1 MPLTSLRFKPGINR
15 EATSYSNAGGWF
27 NGDKIRFR
35 FGNAEKIGGWSTY
48 SDNTFL
54 GTCRALF
61 SWVALDGTNFLG
73 VGTNL
78 KYYIANGGVYN
89 DITPIRDTTAAG
101 DATFS
106 ASNGST
112 IITVTEDAHGALLND
127 FVTFS
132 GAVLLGS
139 GGVVSATVLNKQ
151 HQVSNVISNNSYQID
166 VASSMNTTA
175 IDASGG
181 INASVTSVSV
191 DDTSSFQSAGTLKIG
206 DELITYSGKTA
217 DSFTGLSRGAL
228 STTAAAHDDDA
239 TITEMPNSSDSGNGG
254 SATVAKYEIN
264 TRLDTNFFGTGWGAG
279 VWNGVDTSDSITT
292 LAEAL
297 DASETGIDVTS
308 ATGIS
313 ATDIISVEDE
323 LMLVGS
329 ISSNTLTV
337 TRGHGGT
344 TAATHLN
351 GLAVRLRKG
360 NDIAAE
366 DTVTLINDG
375 SGLTAV
381 ATTVT
386 VDSAANFASSGH
398 IKIGDEIIE
407 YTGTTSTTFTGLVRG
422 SFATTATT
430 HADNAAVFEANFGW
444 GMPATSTVAGSNLSN
459 WTHDNF
465 GEDLLLNVKNGGIYY
480 WDRTSGIAARAIEL
494 KDVPNSILAPTIAKQ
509 IMVSDQ
515 SRHIIAFGCDGEG
528 SIGTQDPLLI
538 RFGSQESLIDFQT
551 RAENTAGE
559 LRIST
564 GSEIVVAIQT
574 KQQILV
580 YTDVSL
586 HGMQF
591 LGDPFTFG
599 LTEISR
605 NITIAGPNAA
615 IAVNDFV
622 FWMGSKEFYVYGGTV
637 QRLPCTV
644 LDYVFSDFNRDQI
657 GKVYAGHN
665 SSYGEVWWFYP
676 SKNSTVNDRYVIY
689 NYQEK
694 IWYFGNLA
702 RTAWVDRGIN
712 QYPIAAS
719 TDNKLYYHEFG
730 QDDGSTNPPSA
741 ISANIESSQMDIGD
755 GEKFTLVRRVLPDV
769 TFRDS
774 TSSTPKVNM
783 VVKAR
788 NFPGVTFNETT
799 SKEVSRSVSTPV
811 ELFTEQLHVR
821 LRGRSFAFRIES
833 DATGVMWRLGTPRVD
848 IRPDGQR

>member
-15 EATSYSNAGGWF
+15 EATSYSNEGGWF

-35 FGNAEKIGGWSTY
+35 FGNAEKIGGLSTY

-61 SWVALDGTNFLG
+61 SWVALDGTKYLG

-78 KYYIANGGVYN
+78 KYYIADGGQYN
-89 DITPIRDTTAAG
+89 DITPTRGDPASLTDPFTA
-101 DATFS
+101 T
-106 ASNGST
+106 NGSK
-112 IITVTEDAHGALLND
+112 IITVNDTAHGANLND
-127 FVTFS
+127 FVTFTGASTLS
-132 GAVLLGS
+132 GTVTD
-139 GGVVSATVLNKQ
+139 TVLNTE
-151 HQVSNVISNNSYQID
+151 HQITRIINNDNYEITLS
-166 VASSMNTTA
+166 ANANST
-175 IDASGG
+175 DATNSPGG
-181 INASVTSVSV
+181 GSVT
-191 DDTSSFQSAGTLKIG
+191 A
-206 DELITYSGKTA
+206 TYQVN
-217 DSFTGLSRGAL
+217 TG
-228 STTAAAHDDDA
+228 
-239 TITEMPNSSDSGNGG
+239 
-254 SATVAKYEIN
+254 
-264 TRLDTNFFGTGWGAG
+264 LDTNFFGTGWGAG
-279 VWNGVDTSDSITT
+279 VWNGVNTNEGTSTLNGALTNSDTSVVVSSNSD
-292 LAEAL
+292 L
-297 DASETGIDVTS
+297 DATQNVG
-308 ATGIS
+308 
-313 ATDIISVEDE
+313 DIISVAGE
-323 LMLVGS
+323 LMLVGN

-344 TAATHLN
+344 TAVAHASGEL
-351 GLAVRLRKG
+351 VRLVKG
-360 NDIAAE
+360 NSTTE
-366 DTVTLINDG
+366 DDTATLING
-375 SGLTAV
+375 SSLATDV
-381 ATTVT
+381 TATTVT
-386 VDSAANFASSGH
+386 VDSAANFASSGY
-398 IKIGDEIIE
+398 IRIEDEIIE
-407 YTGTTSTTFTGLVRG
+407 YTGTTSTTFTGLLRG
-422 SFATTATT
+422 SLNTTAAV
-430 HADNAAVFEANFGW
+430 HADNEAVIEASFGW
-444 GMPATSTVAGSNLSN
+444 GMPAESTVSGANLSN

-465 GEDLLLNVKNGGIYY
+465 GEDLLINVKNGGIYY
-480 WDRTSGIAARAIEL
+480 WDRTSGTTTRAKEL
-494 KDVPNSILAPTIAKQ
+494 SGLPGATLTPTIAKQ

-538 RFGSQESLIDFQT
+538 RFGSQESLLDFQT

-605 NITIAGPNAA
+605 NITIASPNAA

-657 GKVYAGHN
+657 GKVFAGHN

-676 SKNSTVNDRYVIY
+676 SKSSNANDRYVIY

-694 IWYFGNLA
+694 IWYFGTLN

-719 TDNKLYYHEFG
+719 TDNKLYYQEFG

-755 GEKFTLVRRVLPDV
+755 GEKFTLVRRVLPDI

-774 TSSTPKVNM
+774 TNQTPRVNM

-799 SKEVSRSVSTPV
+799 SKEVSRSVSTPI

-833 DATGVMWRLGTPRVD
+833 DTTGVMWRLGTPRVD

>member
-15 EATSYSNAGGWF
+15 EATSYSNEGGWF

-61 SWVALDGTNFLG
+61 SWVALDGTKYLG

-78 KYYIANGGVYN
+78 KYYIADGGQYN
-89 DITPIRDTTAAG
+89 DITPERAPPASLTNPFTA
-101 DATFS
+101 TN
-106 ASNGST
+106 ASN
-112 IITVTEDAHGALLND
+112 IITVSDAAHGATLND

-132 GAVLLGS
+132 GASSLGGTITAALLNTEHQITRIVNNDTYEITLS
-139 GGVVSATVLNKQ
+139 VNANSTDANSPPKGG
-151 HQVSNVISNNSYQID
+151 
-166 VASSMNTTA
+166 
-175 IDASGG
+175 
-181 INASVTSVSV
+181 SVTAAYQVN
-191 DDTSSFQSAGTLKIG
+191 
-206 DELITYSGKTA
+206 
-217 DSFTGLSRGAL
+217 TG
-228 STTAAAHDDDA
+228 
-239 TITEMPNSSDSGNGG
+239 
-254 SATVAKYEIN
+254 
-264 TRLDTNFFGTGWGAG
+264 LDTNFFGTGWGAG
-279 VWNGVDTSDSITT
+279 VWNGVDTDELTT
-292 LAEAL
+292 TIAEDL
-297 DASETGIDVTS
+297 TNSETDVTVAN

-313 ATDIISVEDE
+313 TSDVIDVAGE
-323 LMLVGS
+323 LMLVTG
-329 ISSNTLTV
+329 ISSNDLTV

-344 TAATHLN
+344 TATTHDSGEL
-351 GLAVRLRKG
+351 VRLVKG
-360 NDIAAE
+360 NATSAD

-375 SGLTAV
+375 SGLSAT

-386 VDSAANFASSGH
+386 VDSAANFTETGY
-398 IKIGDEIIE
+398 IKINDEIIE
-407 YTGTTSTTFTGLVRG
+407 YTGKTSTTFTGLIRG
-422 SFATTATT
+422 SLSTTAAA
-430 HADNAAVFEANFGW
+430 HADNDAVIEAAFGW
-444 GMPATSTVAGSNLSN
+444 GMPAEGTVSGAVLTN

-465 GEDLLLNVKNGGIYY
+465 GEDLLLNVKNGGIFY
-480 WDRTSGIAARAIEL
+480 WDRTSGTSSRAVEL
-494 KDVPNSILAPTIAKQ
+494 SSLTGSILAPTIAKQ

-538 RFGSQESLIDFQT
+538 RFGSQESLLDFQT
-551 RAENTAGE
+551 RSENTAGE

-657 GKVYAGHN
+657 GKVFAGHN

-676 SKNSTVNDRYVIY
+676 SKSSAVNDRYVIY

-694 IWYFGNLA
+694 IWYFGNLG

-719 TDNKLYYHEFG
+719 TDSKLYYQEFG

-755 GEKFTLVRRVLPDV
+755 GEKFTLVRRVLPDI

-774 TSSTPKVNM
+774 TNETPRVNM

-799 SKEVSRSVSTPV
+799 TKEVSRSVSAPI

-821 LRGRSFAFRIES
+821 LRGRAFAFRIES
-833 DATGVMWRLGTPRVD
+833 DTTGVMWRLGTPRVD

>member
-1 MPLTSLRFKPGINR
+1 MPLTALKFKPGINR
-15 EATSYSNAGGWF
+15 ESTSYSNEGGWF

-35 FGNAEKIGGWSTY
+35 FGNVEKIGGWSTY

-61 SWVALDGTNFLG
+61 SWVALDATKYLG
-73 VGTNL
+73 IGTNL
-78 KYYIANGGVYN
+78 KYYIADGGQYN
-89 DITPIRDTTAAG
+89 DITPIRNTTGAG
-101 DATFS
+101 DVTFAAT
-106 ASNGST
+106 NGSSV
-112 IITVTEDAHGALLND
+112 ITVTDAAHGAVLND

-132 GAVLLGS
+132 GAASLG
-139 GGVVSATVLNKQ
+139 GNVTAAILNAE
-151 HQVSNVISNNSYQID
+151 HQ
-166 VASSMNTTA
+166 
-175 IDASGG
+175 
-181 INASVTSVSV
+181 VTSV
-191 DDTSSFQSAGTLKIG
+191 TNNNI
-206 DELITYSGKTA
+206 Y
-217 DSFTGLSRGAL
+217 
-228 STTAAAHDDDA
+228 
-239 TITEMPNSSDSGNGG
+239 TITVSVSANSSDTGNGG
-254 SATVAKYEIN
+254 SSTVGAYQVN
-264 TRLDTNFFGTGWGAG
+264 TGLDTNFFGTGWGAG
-279 VWNGVDTSDSITT
+279 VWNGVDTDELTTT
-292 LAEAL
+292 LAEDL
-297 DASETGIDVTS
+297 DASETGVDVAS

-313 ATDIISVEDE
+313 TSDVIDVGGE
-323 LMLVGS
+323 LMLVSG

-344 TAATHLN
+344 TAAVHSSGEL
-351 GLAVRLRKG
+351 VRLVLG
-360 NDIAAE
+360 NATAAD

-375 SGLTAV
+375 SGLSAT

-386 VDSAANFASSGH
+386 VDSAANFASSGY
-398 IKIGDEIIE
+398 IKINDEIIE
-407 YTGTTSTTFTGLVRG
+407 YTGTTSTTFTGLIRG
-422 SFATTATT
+422 SLSTTATT
-430 HADNAAVFEANFGW
+430 HSDNDAVIEAAFGW
-444 GMPATSTVAGSNLSN
+444 GMPAEGTVSGAVLTN

-465 GEDLLLNVKNGGIYY
+465 GEDLLLNIKNGGIFY
-480 WDRTSGIAARAIEL
+480 WDRTSGTSSRAVAL
-494 KDVPNSILAPTIAKQ
+494 SSLSGSNLAPTVAKQ

-515 SRHIIAFGCDGEG
+515 DRHVIAFGCDGET

-538 RFGSQESLIDFQT
+538 RFGSQESLLDFQT
-551 RAENTAGE
+551 SPTNTAGE

-580 YTDVSL
+580 FTDVSL

-591 LGDPFTFG
+591 LGPPFTFG

-605 NITIAGPNAA
+605 NITIASPNAA
-615 IAVNDFV
+615 VAVNDFV

-657 GKVYAGHN
+657 GKVYSGHN

-676 SKNSTVNDRYVIY
+676 SKSSTTNDRYVIY

-694 IWYFGNLA
+694 IWYFGTLE

-741 ISANIESSQMDIGD
+741 ISANVESSQMDIGD
-755 GEKFTLVRRVLPDV
+755 GDKFTLVRRVLPDI

-774 TSSTPKVNM
+774 TNETPRVNM
-783 VVKAR
+783 VVKTR
-788 NFPGVTFNETT
+788 NFPGVTFNET
-799 SKEVSRSVSTPV
+799 SSNQVAQSVSTPV

-821 LRGRSFAFRIES
+821 LRGRSFAFRVES
-833 DATGVMWRLGTPRVD
+833 DVTGVMWRLGTPRLDV
-848 IRPDGQR
+848 RPDGRR

>member
-15 EATSYSNAGGWF
+15 EATSYSNEGGWF

-61 SWVALDGTNFLG
+61 GWVALDGTNFLG
-73 VGTNL
+73 VGTHL
-78 KYYIANGGVYN
+78 KYYIASGGQYY
-89 DITPIRDTTAAG
+89 DITPLRKTSTNTFTFFATAN
-101 DATFS
+101 S
-106 ASNGST
+106 SV
-112 IITVTEDAHGALLND
+112 ITVTDNVHGANLND

-132 GAVLLGS
+132 GYQGFNELTQALI
-139 GGVVSATVLNKQ
+139 NKQ
-151 HQVSNVISNNSYQID
+151 HQIVEKVNNNQYKIDLGTVISQQIAVTSNVTEAKYDIS
-166 VASSMNTTA
+166 
-175 IDASGG
+175 SGL
-181 INASVTSVSV
+181 
-191 DDTSSFQSAGTLKIG
+191 DTS
-206 DELITYSGKTA
+206 
-217 DSFTGLSRGAL
+217 
-228 STTAAAHDDDA
+228 
-239 TITEMPNSSDSGNGG
+239 
-254 SATVAKYEIN
+254 
-264 TRLDTNFFGTGWGAG
+264 FFGTGWGSG
-279 VWNGVDTSDSITT
+279 IWNGVDTGEGKST
-292 LAEAL
+292 LNGALTNSATSVVVTSNASNAL
-297 DASETGIDVTS
+297 DATQNVG
-308 ATGIS
+308 
-313 ATDIISVEDE
+313 DIISVAGE
-323 LMLVGS
+323 LMLVGN

-344 TAATHLN
+344 TAVAHASGEL
-351 GLAVRLRKG
+351 VRLVKG
-360 NDIAAE
+360 NATAAE

-375 SGLTAV
+375 SGLSAT

-386 VDSAANFASSGH
+386 VDSTANFASSGY
-398 IKIGDEIIE
+398 IKINDEIIE
-407 YTGTTSTTFTGLVRG
+407 YTGTTSTTFTGLLRG
-422 SFATTATT
+422 SLSTTAAA
-430 HADNAAVFEANFGW
+430 HSDNDAVIEASLGW
-444 GMPATSTVAGSNLSN
+444 GLPAESTIAGANLTN

-465 GEDLLLNVKNGGIYY
+465 GEDLLINVKNGGIYY
-480 WDRTSGIAARAIEL
+480 WDRTSGTTSRAVEL

-515 SRHIIAFGCDGEG
+515 SRHVIAFGCDGEG

-605 NITIAGPNAA
+605 NITIASPNAA

-657 GKVYAGHN
+657 GKVFAGHN

-676 SKNSTVNDRYVIY
+676 SKSSNVNDRYVIY

-694 IWYFGNLA
+694 IWYFGNLG

-719 TDNKLYYHEFG
+719 TDNKLYYQEFG

-755 GEKFTLVRRVLPDV
+755 GEKFTLVRRVLPDI

-774 TSSTPKVNM
+774 TNETPRVNM

-799 SKEVSRSVSTPV
+799 SKEVSRSVSTPI

-833 DATGVMWRLGTPRVD
+833 DTTGVMWRLGTPRVD

>member
-1 MPLTSLRFKPGINR
+1 M
-15 EATSYSNAGGWF
+15 
-27 NGDKIRFR
+27 
-35 FGNAEKIGGWSTY
+35 
-48 SDNTFL
+48 
-54 GTCRALF
+54 
-61 SWVALDGTNFLG
+61 
-73 VGTNL
+73 
-78 KYYIANGGVYN
+78 
-89 DITPIRDTTAAG
+89 
-101 DATFS
+101 
-106 ASNGST
+106 
-112 IITVTEDAHGALLND
+112 LND

-132 GAVLLGS
+132 GADPLGS
-139 GGVVSATVLNKQ
+139 GGVVSDTVLNKQ

-175 IDASGG
+175 INASGG
-181 INASVTSVSV
+181 INASVTSVVV

-206 DELITYSGKTA
+206 DELITYTGKTV
-217 DSFTGLSRGAL
+217 SGSTHTFTGLSRGAL

-239 TITEMPNSSDSGNGG
+239 TITEMPNSSDSGNGE

-297 DASETGIDVTS
+297 DASETEIDVAS
-308 ATGIS
+308 ATGIDD
-313 ATDIISVEDE
+313 TDFISVEDE
-323 LMLVGS
+323 LMRVDS
-329 ISSNTLTV
+329 QSSNTLTV

-360 NDIAAE
+360 NAIAAE

-375 SGLTAV
+375 SGLTAA

-386 VDSAANFASSGH
+386 VDSTANFASSGH
-398 IKIGDEIIE
+398 IKIGNEIIE

-444 GMPATSTVAGSNLSN
+444 GMPATSTVAGANLSN

-599 LTEISR
+599 L
-605 NITIAGPNAA
+605 NGDIA
-615 IAVNDFV
+615 
-622 FWMGSKEFYVYGGTV
+622 
-637 QRLPCTV
+637 
-644 LDYVFSDFNRDQI
+644 
-657 GKVYAGHN
+657 
-665 SSYGEVWWFYP
+665 
-676 SKNSTVNDRYVIY
+676 
-689 NYQEK
+689 
-694 IWYFGNLA
+694 
-702 RTAWVDRGIN
+702 
-712 QYPIAAS
+712 
-719 TDNKLYYHEFG
+719 
-730 QDDGSTNPPSA
+730 
-741 ISANIESSQMDIGD
+741 
-755 GEKFTLVRRVLPDV
+755 
-769 TFRDS
+769 
-774 TSSTPKVNM
+774 
-783 VVKAR
+783 
-788 NFPGVTFNETT
+788 
-799 SKEVSRSVSTPV
+799 
-811 ELFTEQLHVR
+811 
-821 LRGRSFAFRIES
+821 
-833 DATGVMWRLGTPRVD
+833 
-848 IRPDGQR
+848 

>member
-1 MPLTSLRFKPGINR
+1 MPLTALKFKPGINR
-15 EATSYSNAGGWF
+15 ESTSYSNEGGWF

-35 FGNAEKIGGWSTY
+35 FGNVEKIGGWSTY

-61 SWVALDGTNFLG
+61 SWVALDATKYLG
-73 VGTNL
+73 IGTNL
-78 KYYIANGGVYN
+78 KYYIADGGQYN
-89 DITPIRDTTAAG
+89 DITPIRNTTGAG
-101 DATFS
+101 DVTFAAT
-106 ASNGST
+106 NGSSV
-112 IITVTEDAHGALLND
+112 ITVTDAAHGAVLND

-132 GAVLLGS
+132 GAASLG
-139 GGVVSATVLNKQ
+139 GNVTAAILNAE
-151 HQVSNVISNNSYQID
+151 HQ
-166 VASSMNTTA
+166 
-175 IDASGG
+175 
-181 INASVTSVSV
+181 VTSV
-191 DDTSSFQSAGTLKIG
+191 TNNNI
-206 DELITYSGKTA
+206 Y
-217 DSFTGLSRGAL
+217 
-228 STTAAAHDDDA
+228 
-239 TITEMPNSSDSGNGG
+239 TITVSVTANSSDSGNGG
-254 SATVAKYEIN
+254 SSAVGAYQVN
-264 TRLDTNFFGTGWGAG
+264 TGLDTNFFGTGWGAG
-279 VWNGVDTSDSITT
+279 VWNGVDTDELTT
-292 LAEAL
+292 TIAEDL
-297 DASETGIDVTS
+297 DVSETGVDVAS

-313 ATDIISVEDE
+313 TSDVIDVGGE
-323 LMLVGS
+323 LMLVSG

-344 TAATHLN
+344 TAAVHSSGEL
-351 GLAVRLRKG
+351 VRLVLG
-360 NDIAAE
+360 NATAAD

-375 SGLTAV
+375 SGLSAT

-386 VDSAANFASSGH
+386 VDSAANFASSGY
-398 IKIGDEIIE
+398 IKINDEIIE
-407 YTGTTSTTFTGLVRG
+407 YTGTTSTTFTGLIRG
-422 SFATTATT
+422 SLSTTATT
-430 HADNAAVFEANFGW
+430 HSDNDAVIEAAFGW
-444 GMPATSTVAGSNLSN
+444 GMPAEGTVSGAVLTN

-465 GEDLLLNVKNGGIYY
+465 GEDLLLNIKNGGIFY
-480 WDRTSGIAARAIEL
+480 WDRTSGTSSRAVAL
-494 KDVPNSILAPTIAKQ
+494 SSLSGSNLAPTVAKQ

-515 SRHIIAFGCDGEG
+515 DRHVIAFGCDGET

-538 RFGSQESLIDFQT
+538 RFGSQESLLDFQT
-551 RAENTAGE
+551 SPTNTAGE

-580 YTDVSL
+580 FTDVSL

-591 LGDPFTFG
+591 LGPPFTFG

-605 NITIAGPNAA
+605 NITIASPNAA
-615 IAVNDFV
+615 VAVNDFV

-657 GKVYAGHN
+657 GKVYSGHN

-676 SKNSTVNDRYVIY
+676 SKSSTTNDRYVIY

-694 IWYFGNLA
+694 IWYFGTLE

-741 ISANIESSQMDIGD
+741 ISANVESSQMDIGD
-755 GEKFTLVRRVLPDV
+755 GDKFTLVRRVLPDI

-774 TSSTPKVNM
+774 TNETPRVNM
-783 VVKAR
+783 VVKTR
-788 NFPGVTFNETT
+788 NFPGVTFNET
-799 SKEVSRSVSTPV
+799 SSNQVAQSVSTPV

-821 LRGRSFAFRIES
+821 LRGRSFAFRVES
-833 DATGVMWRLGTPRVD
+833 DVTGVMWRLGTPRLDV
-848 IRPDGQR
+848 RPDGRR

>member
-15 EATSYSNAGGWF
+15 EATSYSNEGGWF

-61 SWVALDGTNFLG
+61 SWVALDGTKYLG
-73 VGTNL
+73 LGTNL
-78 KYYIANGGVYN
+78 KYYIADGGQYN
-89 DITPIRDTTAAG
+89 DITPTRGDPASLTDPFTA
-101 DATFS
+101 T
-106 ASNGST
+106 NGSK
-112 IITVTEDAHGALLND
+112 IITVNDTAHGANLND
-127 FVTFS
+127 FVTFTGASTLS
-132 GAVLLGS
+132 GTVTD
-139 GGVVSATVLNKQ
+139 TVLNTE
-151 HQVSNVISNNSYQID
+151 HQITRIINNDNYEITLS
-166 VASSMNTTA
+166 ANANNT
-175 IDASGG
+175 DATNSPGG
-181 INASVTSVSV
+181 GSVT
-191 DDTSSFQSAGTLKIG
+191 A
-206 DELITYSGKTA
+206 TYQVN
-217 DSFTGLSRGAL
+217 TG
-228 STTAAAHDDDA
+228 
-239 TITEMPNSSDSGNGG
+239 
-254 SATVAKYEIN
+254 
-264 TRLDTNFFGTGWGAG
+264 LDTNFFGTGWGAG
-279 VWNGVDTSDSITT
+279 VWNGVNTNEGTST
-292 LAEAL
+292 LNGAL
-297 DASETGIDVTS
+297 TNS
-308 ATGIS
+308 ATSVVVSSNSDLG
-313 ATDIISVEDE
+313 ATQNVGDIISVAGE
-323 LMLVGS
+323 LMLVGN

-344 TAATHLN
+344 TAVAHASGEL
-351 GLAVRLRKG
+351 VRLVKG
-360 NDIAAE
+360 NSTAE
-366 DTVTLINDG
+366 DDTVTLING
-375 SGLTAV
+375 SSLNTDV
-381 ATTVT
+381 TATTVT
-386 VDSAANFASSGH
+386 VDSAANFASSGY
-398 IKIGDEIIE
+398 IKIEDEIIE
-407 YTGTTSTTFTGLVRG
+407 YTGTTSTTFTGLLRG
-422 SFATTATT
+422 SLNTTAAT
-430 HADNAAVFEANFGW
+430 HADNEAVIEASFGW
-444 GMPATSTVAGSNLSN
+444 GMPAESTVSGANLTN

-465 GEDLLLNVKNGGIYY
+465 GEDLLINVRNGGIYY
-480 WDRTSGIAARAIEL
+480 WDRTSGTTTRAKEL
-494 KDVPNSILAPTIAKQ
+494 SGLPGATLTPTIAKQ

-538 RFGSQESLIDFQT
+538 RFGSQESLLDFQT

-605 NITIAGPNAA
+605 NITIASPNAA

-657 GKVYAGHN
+657 GKVFAGHN

-676 SKNSTVNDRYVIY
+676 SKNSTANDRYVIY

-694 IWYFGNLA
+694 IWYFGTLA

-719 TDNKLYYHEFG
+719 TDNKLYYQEFG

-755 GEKFTLVRRVLPDV
+755 GEKFSLVRRVLPDI

-774 TSSTPKVNM
+774 TNETPRVNM

-799 SKEVSRSVSTPV
+799 SKEVSRSVSTPI

-833 DATGVMWRLGTPRVD
+833 DTTGVMWRLGTPRVD

>member
-1 MPLTSLRFKPGINR
+1 MPLTALKFKPGINR
-15 EATSYSNAGGWF
+15 ESTSYSNEGGWF

-35 FGNAEKIGGWSTY
+35 FGNVEKIGGWSTY

-61 SWVALDGTNFLG
+61 SWVALDATKFLG
-73 VGTNL
+73 IGTNL
-78 KYYIANGGVYN
+78 KYYIADGGQYN
-89 DITPIRDTTAAG
+89 DVTPVRSTTGAG
-101 DATFS
+101 DVTFAAT
-106 ASNGST
+106 NGSSVIT
-112 IITVTEDAHGALLND
+112 ITDTDHGANLND

-132 GAVLLGS
+132 AAASLG
-139 GGVVSATVLNKQ
+139 GNVTAAILNAE
-151 HQVSNVISNNSYQID
+151 HQITGIVNNNSYTIS
-166 VASSMNTTA
+166 VTVT
-175 IDASGG
+175 ASG
-181 INASVTSVSV
+181 
-191 DDTSSFQSAGTLKIG
+191 
-206 DELITYSGKTA
+206 
-217 DSFTGLSRGAL
+217 
-228 STTAAAHDDDA
+228 
-239 TITEMPNSSDSGNGG
+239 SDSGNGG
-254 SATVAKYEIN
+254 SSTIGAYQVN
-264 TRLDTNFFGTGWGAG
+264 TGLDTNFFGTGWGAG
-279 VWNGVDTSDSITT
+279 VWNGVDTNEITT
-292 LAEAL
+292 TLNEEL
-297 DASETGIDVTS
+297 DASETGVDVTS
-308 ATGIS
+308 ATGMSTSDVI
-313 ATDIISVEDE
+313 DVGGE
-323 LMLVGS
+323 LMLISG

-344 TAATHLN
+344 TAAVHSN
-351 GLAVRLRKG
+351 GALVRLVLG
-360 NDIAAE
+360 NATAAD

-375 SGLTAV
+375 SGLSAT

-386 VDSAANFASSGH
+386 VDSAANFTSTGY
-398 IKIGDEIIE
+398 IKINDEIIE
-407 YTGTTSTTFTGLVRG
+407 YTGKTSTTFTGLIRG
-422 SFATTATT
+422 SLSTTAAT
-430 HADNAAVFEANFGW
+430 HADNDAVIEAAFGW
-444 GMPATSTVAGSNLSN
+444 GMPAEGTISGAVLTN

-465 GEDLLLNVKNGGIYY
+465 GEDLLLNIKNGGIFY
-480 WDRTSGIAARAIEL
+480 WDRTAGTSTRAVALSSLSGS
-494 KDVPNSILAPTIAKQ
+494 NLAPTVAKQ

-515 SRHIIAFGCDGEG
+515 DRHVIAFGCDGES

-551 RAENTAGE
+551 LPTNTAGE

-591 LGDPFTFG
+591 LGPPFTFG

-615 IAVNDFV
+615 VAVNDFV

-657 GKVYAGHN
+657 GKVYSGHN

-676 SKNSTVNDRYVIY
+676 SKNSTTNDRYVIY

-694 IWYFGNLA
+694 LWYFGTLE

-741 ISANIESSQMDIGD
+741 ISANVESSQIDIGD
-755 GEKFTLVRRVLPDV
+755 GEKFTLVRRVLPDI

-774 TSSTPKVNM
+774 TNETPRVNM
-783 VVKAR
+783 VVKTR
-788 NFPGVTFNETT
+788 NFPGVTFNET
-799 SKEVSRSVSTPV
+799 SSNQVAQSVSTPV

-821 LRGRSFAFRIES
+821 LRGRSFAFRVES
-833 DATGVMWRLGTPRVD
+833 DVTGVMWRLGTPRLDV
-848 IRPDGQR
+848 RPDGRR

>member
-15 EATSYSNAGGWF
+15 EATSYSNEGGWF

-61 SWVALDGTNFLG
+61 SWVALDGTKYLG

-78 KYYIANGGVYN
+78 KYYIADGGQYN
-89 DITPIRDTTAAG
+89 DITPTRGDPASLTDPFTA
-101 DATFS
+101 T
-106 ASNGST
+106 NGSK
-112 IITVTEDAHGALLND
+112 IFTVKDTAHGANLND
-127 FVTFS
+127 FVTFTGASTLS
-132 GAVLLGS
+132 GTVTD
-139 GGVVSATVLNKQ
+139 TVLNTE
-151 HQVSNVISNNSYQID
+151 HQITRIINNDNYEITLS
-166 VASSMNTTA
+166 ANANST
-175 IDASGG
+175 DATNSPGG
-181 INASVTSVSV
+181 GSVT
-191 DDTSSFQSAGTLKIG
+191 A
-206 DELITYSGKTA
+206 TYQVN
-217 DSFTGLSRGAL
+217 TG
-228 STTAAAHDDDA
+228 
-239 TITEMPNSSDSGNGG
+239 
-254 SATVAKYEIN
+254 
-264 TRLDTNFFGTGWGAG
+264 LDTNFFGTGWGAG
-279 VWNGVDTSDSITT
+279 VWNGVNTNEGTSTLNGALTNSDTSVVVSSNSD
-292 LAEAL
+292 L
-297 DASETGIDVTS
+297 DATQNVG
-308 ATGIS
+308 
-313 ATDIISVEDE
+313 DIISVAGE
-323 LMLVGS
+323 LMLVGN

-344 TAATHLN
+344 TAVAHASGEL
-351 GLAVRLRKG
+351 VRLVKG
-360 NDIAAE
+360 NSTTE
-366 DTVTLINDG
+366 DDTATLING
-375 SGLTAV
+375 SSLATDV
-381 ATTVT
+381 TATTVT
-386 VDSAANFASSGH
+386 VDSAANFASSGY
-398 IKIGDEIIE
+398 IRIEDEIIE
-407 YTGTTSTTFTGLVRG
+407 YTGTTSTTFTGLLRG
-422 SFATTATT
+422 SLNTTAAV
-430 HADNAAVFEANFGW
+430 HADNEAVIEASFGW
-444 GMPATSTVAGSNLSN
+444 GMPAESTVSGANLSN

-465 GEDLLLNVKNGGIYY
+465 GEDLLINVKNGGIYY
-480 WDRTSGIAARAIEL
+480 WDRTSGTTTRAKEL
-494 KDVPNSILAPTIAKQ
+494 SGLPGATLTPTIAKQ

-538 RFGSQESLIDFQT
+538 RFGSQESLLDFQT

-605 NITIAGPNAA
+605 NITIASPNAA

-657 GKVYAGHN
+657 GKVFAGHN

-676 SKNSTVNDRYVIY
+676 SKSSNANDRYVIY

-694 IWYFGNLA
+694 IWYFGTLN

-719 TDNKLYYHEFG
+719 TDNKLYYQEFG

-755 GEKFTLVRRVLPDV
+755 GEKFTLVRRVLPDI

-774 TSSTPKVNM
+774 TNQTPRVNM

-799 SKEVSRSVSTPV
+799 SKEVSRSVSTPI

-833 DATGVMWRLGTPRVD
+833 DTTGVMWRLGTPRVD

>member
-15 EATSYSNAGGWF
+15 EATSYSNEGGWF

-61 SWVALDGTNFLG
+61 SWVALDGTKYLG

-78 KYYIANGGVYN
+78 KYYIADGGQYN
-89 DITPIRDTTAAG
+89 DITPTRGDPASLTDPFTA
-101 DATFS
+101 T
-106 ASNGST
+106 NGSK
-112 IITVTEDAHGALLND
+112 IITVNDTAHGANLND
-127 FVTFS
+127 FVTFTGASTLS
-132 GAVLLGS
+132 GTVTD
-139 GGVVSATVLNKQ
+139 TVLNTE
-151 HQVSNVISNNSYQID
+151 HQITRIINNDNYEITLS
-166 VASSMNTTA
+166 ANANST
-175 IDASGG
+175 DATNSPGG
-181 INASVTSVSV
+181 GSVT
-191 DDTSSFQSAGTLKIG
+191 A
-206 DELITYSGKTA
+206 TYQVN
-217 DSFTGLSRGAL
+217 TG
-228 STTAAAHDDDA
+228 
-239 TITEMPNSSDSGNGG
+239 
-254 SATVAKYEIN
+254 
-264 TRLDTNFFGTGWGAG
+264 LDTNFFGTGWGAG
-279 VWNGVDTSDSITT
+279 VWNGVNTNEGTSTLNGALTNSDTSVVVSSNSD
-292 LAEAL
+292 L
-297 DASETGIDVTS
+297 DATQNVG
-308 ATGIS
+308 
-313 ATDIISVEDE
+313 DIISVAGE
-323 LMLVGS
+323 LMLVGN

-344 TAATHLN
+344 TAVAHASGEL
-351 GLAVRLRKG
+351 VRLVKG
-360 NDIAAE
+360 NSTAAD
-366 DTVTLINDG
+366 DTVTLING
-375 SGLTAV
+375 SSLATDV
-381 ATTVT
+381 TATTVT
-386 VDSAANFASSGH
+386 VDSAANFASSGY
-398 IKIGDEIIE
+398 IRIEDEIIE
-407 YTGTTSTTFTGLVRG
+407 YTGTTSTTFTGLLRG
-422 SFATTATT
+422 SLNTTAAV
-430 HADNAAVFEANFGW
+430 HADNEAVIEASFGW
-444 GMPATSTVAGSNLSN
+444 GMPAESTVSGANLSN

-465 GEDLLLNVKNGGIYY
+465 GEDLLINVKNGGIYY
-480 WDRTSGIAARAIEL
+480 WDRTSGTTTRAKEL
-494 KDVPNSILAPTIAKQ
+494 SGLPGATLTPTIAKQ

-605 NITIAGPNAA
+605 NITIASPNAA

-657 GKVYAGHN
+657 GKVFAGHN

-676 SKNSTVNDRYVIY
+676 SKSSNANDRYVIY

-694 IWYFGNLA
+694 IWYFGTLN

-719 TDNKLYYHEFG
+719 TDNKLYYQEFG

-755 GEKFTLVRRVLPDV
+755 GEKFTLVRRVLPDI

-774 TSSTPKVNM
+774 TNQTPRVNM

-799 SKEVSRSVSTPV
+799 SKEVSRSVSTPI

-833 DATGVMWRLGTPRVD
+833 DTTGVMWRLGTPRVD

>member
-1 MPLTSLRFKPGINR
+1 
-15 EATSYSNAGGWF
+15 
-27 NGDKIRFR
+27 
-35 FGNAEKIGGWSTY
+35 
-48 SDNTFL
+48 
-54 GTCRALF
+54 
-61 SWVALDGTNFLG
+61 
-73 VGTNL
+73 
-78 KYYIANGGVYN
+78 
-89 DITPIRDTTAAG
+89 
-101 DATFS
+101 
-106 ASNGST
+106 
-112 IITVTEDAHGALLND
+112 
-127 FVTFS
+127 
-132 GAVLLGS
+132 
-139 GGVVSATVLNKQ
+139 
-151 HQVSNVISNNSYQID
+151 
-166 VASSMNTTA
+166 
-175 IDASGG
+175 
-181 INASVTSVSV
+181 
-191 DDTSSFQSAGTLKIG
+191 
-206 DELITYSGKTA
+206 
-217 DSFTGLSRGAL
+217 
-228 STTAAAHDDDA
+228 
-239 TITEMPNSSDSGNGG
+239 
-254 SATVAKYEIN
+254 
-264 TRLDTNFFGTGWGAG
+264 
-279 VWNGVDTSDSITT
+279 
-292 LAEAL
+292 
-297 DASETGIDVTS
+297 
-308 ATGIS
+308 
-313 ATDIISVEDE
+313 
-323 LMLVGS
+323 
-329 ISSNTLTV
+329 V

-344 TAATHLN
+344 TATTHDSGEL
-351 GLAVRLRKG
+351 VRLVKG
-360 NDIAAE
+360 NSTSAD

-375 SGLTAV
+375 SNLSAT

-386 VDSAANFASSGH
+386 VDSAADFTSSGYL
-398 IKIGDEIIE
+398 KINDEIIE
-407 YTGTTSTTFTGLVRG
+407 YTGKTSTTFTGLIRG
-422 SFATTATT
+422 SLSTTAAA
-430 HADNAAVFEANFGW
+430 HNDNDAVIEAAFGW
-444 GMPATSTVAGSNLSN
+444 GMPAEATVSGAVLTN

-480 WDRTSGIAARAIEL
+480 WDRTAGTAARAVEL
-494 KDVPNSILAPTIAKQ
+494 SSLTGSILAPTVAKQ

-515 SRHIIAFGCDGEG
+515 SRHVIAFGCDGEG

-538 RFGSQESLIDFQT
+538 RFGSQESLLDFQT

-605 NITIAGPNAA
+605 NITIASPNAA

-657 GKVYAGHN
+657 GKVFAGHN

-676 SKNSTVNDRYVIY
+676 SKTSNVNDRYVIY

-694 IWYFGNLA
+694 IWYFGNLG

-755 GEKFTLVRRVLPDV
+755 GEKFSLVRRVLPDI

-774 TSSTPKVNM
+774 TNETPRVNM

-799 SKEVSRSVSTPV
+799 SKEVSRSVSTPI

-833 DATGVMWRLGTPRVD
+833 DTTGVMWRLGTPRVD